1 MINLSNA
8 YEEVDVT
15 DLKEIYGSHFSY
27 ANEAQSLIEEE
38 KRIIEILGN
47 NISQRFFTIEHLEES
62 YKKLKKSE
70 ITLMLEELDDYYE
83 GNKFWFRLA
92 EKNIGSK
99 DVKDNYKQY
108 KSEKKILHDSL
119 KELGSK
125 KLDVQYLTGKK
136 IVYKD
141 RLIPKQE
148 VYILN
153 DDLNNLY
160 IKEGIVSEVFVAD
173 KKWVQ
178 LNNDNIADIYFRYT
192 IYESEGRSYQI
203 ESENATN
210 FNKYFATNNFTR
222 KIFVNYE
229 DALEHLELSLDKGVK
244 KLTKYL
250 EDVRKHKDI

>member
-108 KSEKKILHDSL
+108 KS
-119 KELGSK
+119 
-125 KLDVQYLTGKK
+125 
-136 IVYKD
+136 
-141 RLIPKQE
+141 
-148 VYILN
+148 
-153 DDLNNLY
+153 
-160 IKEGIVSEVFVAD
+160 
-173 KKWVQ
+173 
-178 LNNDNIADIYFRYT
+178 
-192 IYESEGRSYQI
+192 
-203 ESENATN
+203 
-210 FNKYFATNNFTR
+210 
-222 KIFVNYE
+222 
-229 DALEHLELSLDKGVK
+229 
-244 KLTKYL
+244 
-250 EDVRKHKDI
+250 